1 MKSFVEPLTSNKPYY
16 GKTIDFDDDVKTILE
31 EQGIL
36 SIVVLPIIVNDIF
49 WGFVGFDECKYER
62 EWSEIEYSI
71 LNAFSSSLER
81 AIERSLMETALQD
94 AKRKAENA
102 NIAKSSFLANMSHE
116 IRTPINGIIGMLSLL
131 EYTSLSEDQ
140 SSFVKEAKNA
150 SEILLY
156 LINDI
161 LDISKIEA
169 GKMTMEKI
177 KFNLKTALEE
187 SISFFMAK
195 AVEKNLALKL

>member
-1 MKSFVEPLTSNKPYY
+1 M
-16 GKTIDFDDDVKTILE
+16 
-31 EQGIL
+31 
-36 SIVVLPIIVNDIF
+36 VLPIIVNDIF

-187 SISFFMAK
+187 SISFFM
-195 AVEKNLALKL
+195 VKL